1 MDLKLTEEQEMVRKM
16 ARDFAQKEVAPIAAE
31 MDEKGEVPFENIKKM
46 GQLGL
51 LGLTAP
57 EEYGGGG
64 ADTVSYVV
72 ALEEIAKACAST
84 AVVMAVQNSLVNY
97 ALARF
102 GTEEQKRKFLVPL
115 AQGEKIGA
123 YALTEP
129 EAGSDAA
136 AIRTR
141 AVRDGDEYV
150 INGTKHFIT
159 NGGFADIVILYAT
172 VDPSKGYRG
181 ITAFIVEKGTPGFS
195 TGKEENK
202 MGIRATNTC
211 ELIFQDC
218 RVPVANRLGDE
229 GQGFK
234 IALASLDAG
243 RIGIGAQAVGI
254 AQAAYEAA
262 LEYAKTRVQFGQ
274 PIAQLQAI
282 QWMLADMATRIEAAR
297 LLVYKAALAKDEAQK
312 TGARFSKE
320 AAMAKLYCSEVMR
333 RVADQAVQIHGGYG
347 LMKEFF
353 VEKYYRNAKLLEI
366 GEGTSEVQ
374 RIVIARQIGVKGG
387 RWWTGITQQ

>member
-1 MDLKLTEEQEMVRKM
+1 MNLKLTEEQEMVRKM

-31 MDEKGEVPFENIKKM
+31 MDEKGEVPFGNIKKM
-46 GQLGL
+46 GRLGL

-234 IALASLDAG
+234 IALSALDAG

-320 AAMAKLYCSEVMR
+320 AAMAKLFASETAGFVTDC
-333 RVADQAVQIHGGYG
+333 ALQIHGGYG
-347 LMKEFF
+347 YMKDYPLER
-353 VEKYYRNAKLLEI
+353 YYRDARI
-366 GEGTSEVQ
+366 TRIYEGTNEIQ
-374 RIVIARQIGVKGG
+374 RLVIARSIL
-387 RWWTGITQQ
+387 R

>member
-102 GTEEQKRKFLVPL
+102 GTEEQKRKYLTPL
-115 AQGEKIGA
+115 ARGEKIGA

-218 RVPVANRLGDE
+218 RVPAANRLGDE

-234 IALASLDAG
+234 IALSALDAG

-320 AAMAKLYCSEVMR
+320 AAMAKLFASETAGFVTDC
-333 RVADQAVQIHGGYG
+333 ALQIHGGYG
-347 LMKEFF
+347 YMKDYPLER
-353 VEKYYRNAKLLEI
+353 YYRDARI
-366 GEGTSEVQ
+366 TRIYEGTNEIQ
-374 RIVIARQIGVKGG
+374 RLVIARSIL
-387 RWWTGITQQ
+387 R

>member
-102 GTEEQKRKFLVPL
+102 GTEEQKRKYLTPL
-115 AQGEKIGA
+115 ARGEKIGA

-195 TGKEENK
+195 AGKEENK

-218 RVPVANRLGDE
+218 RVPAANRLGDE

-234 IALASLDAG
+234 IALSALDAG

-262 LEYAKTRVQFGQ
+262 LQYAKTRVQFGQ

-320 AAMAKLYCSEVMR
+320 AAMAKLFASETAGFVTDC
-333 RVADQAVQIHGGYG
+333 ALQIHGGYG
-347 LMKEFF
+347 YMKDYPLER
-353 VEKYYRNAKLLEI
+353 YYRDARI
-366 GEGTSEVQ
+366 TRIYEGTNEIQ
-374 RIVIARQIGVKGG
+374 RLVIARSIL
-387 RWWTGITQQ
+387 R

>member
-102 GTEEQKRKFLVPL
+102 GTEEQKRKYLTPL
-115 AQGEKIGA
+115 ARGEKIGA

-234 IALASLDAG
+234 IALSALDAG

-274 PIAQLQAI
+274 PIAQLQA
-282 QWMLADMATRIEAAR
+282 
-297 LLVYKAALAKDEAQK
+297 
-312 TGARFSKE
+312 
-320 AAMAKLYCSEVMR
+320 
-333 RVADQAVQIHGGYG
+333 
-347 LMKEFF
+347 
-353 VEKYYRNAKLLEI
+353 
-366 GEGTSEVQ
+366 
-374 RIVIARQIGVKGG
+374 
-387 RWWTGITQQ
+387 

>member
-16 ARDFAQKEVAPIAAE
+16 ARDFAQTEVAPIAAE
-31 MDEKGEVPFENIKKM
+31 MDEKGEVPFGNIKKM
-46 GQLGL
+46 GRLGL

-234 IALASLDAG
+234 IALSALDAG

-320 AAMAKLYCSEVMR
+320 AAMAKLFASETAGFVTDC
-333 RVADQAVQIHGGYG
+333 ALQIHGGYG
-347 LMKEFF
+347 YMKDYPLER
-353 VEKYYRNAKLLEI
+353 YYRDARI
-366 GEGTSEVQ
+366 TRIYEGTNEIQ
-374 RIVIARQIGVKGG
+374 RLVIARSIL
-387 RWWTGITQQ
+387 R

>member
-1 MDLKLTEEQEMVRKM
+1 MDLKLTEEQEMVRRM
-16 ARDFAQKEVAPIAAE
+16 ARDFAQREVAPIAAE
-31 MDEKGEVPFENIKKM
+31 LDEKGEVPFENIRKM

-234 IALASLDAG
+234 IALSALDAG

-320 AAMAKLYCSEVMR
+320 AAMAKLFASETAGFVTDC
-333 RVADQAVQIHGGYG
+333 ALQIHGGYG
-347 LMKEFF
+347 YMKDYPLER
-353 VEKYYRNAKLLEI
+353 YYRDARI
-366 GEGTSEVQ
+366 TRIYEGTNEIQ
-374 RIVIARQIGVKGG
+374 RLVIARSIL
-387 RWWTGITQQ
+387 R

>member
-1 MDLKLTEEQEMVRKM
+1 MDLKLTEEQEMVRRM
-16 ARDFAQKEVAPIAAE
+16 ARDFAQREVAPIAAE
-31 MDEKGEVPFENIKKM
+31 LDEKGEVPFENIRKM

-64 ADTVSYVV
+64 ADTISYVLAV
-72 ALEEIAKACAST
+72 EEIAKACAST

-136 AIRTR
+136 AIKTR
-141 AVRDGDEYV
+141 AVRDGDEYI

-172 VDPSKGYRG
+172 VDPSKGYKG

-195 TGKEENK
+195 VGKEENK
-202 MGIRATNTC
+202 MGIRATSTC
-211 ELIFQDC
+211 ELIFRDC
-218 RVPVANRLGDE
+218 RVPVANRLGEE

-234 IALASLDAG
+234 IALSALDAG

-262 LEYAKTRVQFGQ
+262 LEYAKVRVQFGQ
-274 PIAQLQAI
+274 PIAKFQAI

-297 LLVYKAALAKDEAQK
+297 LLVYKAALAKDEAER
-312 TGARFSKE
+312 TGARYSKE
-320 AAMAKLYCSEVMR
+320 AAMAKLFASET
-333 RVADQAVQIHGGYG
+333 ASWATDLAIQIHGGYG
-347 LMKEFF
+347 YMKEYP
-353 VEKYYRNAKLLEI
+353 VERYYRDARI
-366 GEGTSEVQ
+366 TRIYEGTNEIQ
-374 RIVIARQIGVKGG
+374 RLVIARSIL
-387 RWWTGITQQ
+387 R

>member
-31 MDEKGEVPFENIKKM
+31 MDEKGEVPFGNIKKM
-46 GQLGL
+46 GRLGL

-234 IALASLDAG
+234 IALSALDAG

-320 AAMAKLYCSEVMR
+320 AAMAKLFASETAGFVTDC
-333 RVADQAVQIHGGYG
+333 ALQIHGGYG
-347 LMKEFF
+347 YMKDYPLER
-353 VEKYYRNAKLLEI
+353 YYRDARI
-366 GEGTSEVQ
+366 TRIYEGTNEIQ
-374 RIVIARQIGVKGG
+374 RLVIARSIL
-387 RWWTGITQQ
+387 R

>member
-102 GTEEQKRKFLVPL
+102 GTEEQKRKYLTPL
-115 AQGEKIGA
+115 ARGEKIGA

-234 IALASLDAG
+234 IALSALDAG

-320 AAMAKLYCSEVMR
+320 AAMAKLFASETAGFVTDC
-333 RVADQAVQIHGGYG
+333 ALQIHGGYG
-347 LMKEFF
+347 YMKDYPLER
-353 VEKYYRNAKLLEI
+353 YYRDARI
-366 GEGTSEVQ
+366 TRIYEGTNEIQ
-374 RIVIARQIGVKGG
+374 RLVIARSIL
-387 RWWTGITQQ
+387 R

>member
-1 MDLKLTEEQEMVRKM
+1 MDLKLTEEQEMVRRM
-16 ARDFAQKEVAPIAAE
+16 AREFAEREVAPIAAE
-31 MDEKGEVPFENIKKM
+31 MDEKGEVPFDNIKKM
-46 GQLGL
+46 GELGF
-51 LGLTAP
+51 LGLTVS
-57 EEYGGGG
+57 EEYGGMG
-64 ADTVSYVV
+64 ADTVSYCIV
-72 ALEEIAKACAST
+72 LEEIAKACAST
-84 AVVMAVQNSLVNY
+84 AVVMAIQNSLVNY

-195 TGKEENK
+195 AGKEENK

-234 IALASLDAG
+234 IALSALDAG

-320 AAMAKLYCSEVMR
+320 AAMAKLFASETAGFVTDC
-333 RVADQAVQIHGGYG
+333 ALQIHGGYG
-347 LMKEFF
+347 YMKDYPLER
-353 VEKYYRNAKLLEI
+353 YYRDARI
-366 GEGTSEVQ
+366 TRIYEGTNEIQ
-374 RIVIARQIGVKGG
+374 RLVIARSIL
-387 RWWTGITQQ
+387 R

>member
-102 GTEEQKRKFLVPL
+102 GTEEQKRKYLTPL
-115 AQGEKIGA
+115 ARGEKIGA

-195 TGKEENK
+195 TGKEESK

-234 IALASLDAG
+234 IALSALDAG

-320 AAMAKLYCSEVMR
+320 AAMAKLFASETAGFVTDC
-333 RVADQAVQIHGGYG
+333 ALQIHGGYG
-347 LMKEFF
+347 YMKDYPLER
-353 VEKYYRNAKLLEI
+353 YYRDARI
-366 GEGTSEVQ
+366 TRIYEGTNEIQ
-374 RIVIARQIGVKGG
+374 RLVIARSIL
-387 RWWTGITQQ
+387 R

>member
-1 MDLKLTEEQEMVRKM
+1 MDLKLTEEQEMVRRM
-16 ARDFAQKEVAPIAAE
+16 ARDFAQREVAPIAAE

-46 GQLGL
+46 GRLGL

-136 AIRTR
+136 AIKTR

-195 TGKEENK
+195 AGKEENK

-234 IALASLDAG
+234 IALSALDAG

-320 AAMAKLYCSEVMR
+320 AAMAKLFASETAGFVTDC
-333 RVADQAVQIHGGYG
+333 ALQIHGGYG
-347 LMKEFF
+347 YMKDYPLER
-353 VEKYYRNAKLLEI
+353 YYRDARI
-366 GEGTSEVQ
+366 TRIYEGTNEIQ
-374 RIVIARQIGVKGG
+374 RLVIARSIL
-387 RWWTGITQQ
+387 R

>member
-1 MDLKLTEEQEMVRKM
+1 MDLRLTEEQEMVRRM
-16 ARDFAQKEVAPIAAE
+16 ARDFAQREVAPIAAE
-31 MDEKGEVPFENIKKM
+31 LDEKGEVPFENIRKM

-64 ADTVSYVV
+64 ADTVSYVLAV
-72 ALEEIAKACAST
+72 EEIARACAST

-97 ALARF
+97 PLARF
-102 GTEEQKRKFLVPL
+102 GTEEQKRRYLTPL
-115 AQGEKIGA
+115 ARGEKIGA

-141 AVRDGDEYV
+141 AVREGDEYV

-159 NGGFADIVILYAT
+159 NGSFADIILLFAST
-172 VDPSKGYRG
+172 DPSKGHRG
-181 ITAFIVEKGTPGFS
+181 ISAFLVERGTPGFS
-195 TGKEENK
+195 VGKEENK
-202 MGIRATNTC
+202 MGIRATSTC
-211 ELIFQDC
+211 ELIFRDC
-218 RVPVANRLGDE
+218 RVPVANRLGEE

-234 IALASLDAG
+234 IALSALDAG

-262 LEYAKTRVQFGQ
+262 LEYAKARVQFGQ
-274 PIAQLQAI
+274 PIAKFQAI

-297 LLVYKAALAKDEAQK
+297 LLVYKAALAKDEAEK
-312 TGARFSKE
+312 RGARYSKE
-320 AAMAKLYCSEVMR
+320 AAMAKLFASET
-333 RVADQAVQIHGGYG
+333 ASWATDLAIQIHGGYG
-347 LMKEFF
+347 YMKEYP
-353 VEKYYRNAKLLEI
+353 VERYYRDARI
-366 GEGTSEVQ
+366 TRIYEGTNEIQ
-374 RIVIARQIGVKGG
+374 RIVIANSILR
-387 RWWTGITQQ
+387 

>member
-1 MDLKLTEEQEMVRKM
+1 MDLKLTEEQEMVRRM
-16 ARDFAQKEVAPIAAE
+16 ARDFAQREVAPIAAE
-31 MDEKGEVPFENIKKM
+31 LDEKGEVPFENIRKM

-64 ADTVSYVV
+64 ADTISYVLAV
-72 ALEEIAKACAST
+72 EEIAKACAST

-123 YALTEP
+123 YALT
-129 EAGSDAA
+129 AGSDAA
-136 AIRTR
+136 AIKTR
-141 AVRDGDEYV
+141 AVREGDEYV

-172 VDPSKGYRG
+172 VDPSKGYKG

-195 TGKEENK
+195 VGKEENK
-202 MGIRATNTC
+202 MGIRATSTC
-211 ELIFQDC
+211 ELIFRDC
-218 RVPVANRLGDE
+218 RVPVANRLGEE

-234 IALASLDAG
+234 IALSALDAG

-262 LEYAKTRVQFGQ
+262 LEYAKVRVQFGQ
-274 PIAQLQAI
+274 PIAKFQAI

-297 LLVYKAALAKDEAQK
+297 LLVYKAALAKDEAER
-312 TGARFSKE
+312 TGARYSKE
-320 AAMAKLYCSEVMR
+320 AAMAKLFASET
-333 RVADQAVQIHGGYG
+333 ASWATDLAIQIHGGYG
-347 LMKEFF
+347 YMKEYP
-353 VEKYYRNAKLLEI
+353 VERYYRDARI
-366 GEGTSEVQ
+366 TRIYEGTNEIQ
-374 RIVIARQIGVKGG
+374 RLVIARSIL
-387 RWWTGITQQ
+387 R

>member
-31 MDEKGEVPFENIKKM
+31 MDAKGAVPFENIKKM

-234 IALASLDAG
+234 IALSALDAG

-320 AAMAKLYCSEVMR
+320 AAMAKLFASETAGFVTDC
-333 RVADQAVQIHGGYG
+333 ALQIHGGYG
-347 LMKEFF
+347 YMKDYPLER
-353 VEKYYRNAKLLEI
+353 YYRDARI
-366 GEGTSEVQ
+366 TRIYEGTNEIQ
-374 RIVIARQIGVKGG
+374 RLVIARSIL
-387 RWWTGITQQ
+387 R

>member
-1 MDLKLTEEQEMVRKM
+1 MNLKLTEEQEMVRKM

-218 RVPVANRLGDE
+218 RVPVVNRLGDE

-234 IALASLDAG
+234 IALSALDAG

-320 AAMAKLYCSEVMR
+320 AAMAKLFASETAGFVTDC
-333 RVADQAVQIHGGYG
+333 ALQIHGGYG
-347 LMKEFF
+347 YMKDYPLER
-353 VEKYYRNAKLLEI
+353 YYRDARI
-366 GEGTSEVQ
+366 TRIYEGTNEIQ
-374 RIVIARQIGVKGG
+374 RLVIARSIL
-387 RWWTGITQQ
+387 R

>member
-1 MDLKLTEEQEMVRKM
+1 MDLKLAEEQEMVRKM

-234 IALASLDAG
+234 IALSALDAG

-320 AAMAKLYCSEVMR
+320 AAMAKLFASETAGFVTDC
-333 RVADQAVQIHGGYG
+333 ALQIHGGYG
-347 LMKEFF
+347 YMKDYPLER
-353 VEKYYRNAKLLEI
+353 YYRDARI
-366 GEGTSEVQ
+366 TRIYEGTNEIQ
-374 RIVIARQIGVKGG
+374 RLVIARSIL
-387 RWWTGITQQ
+387 R

>member
-234 IALASLDAG
+234 IALSALDAG

-320 AAMAKLYCSEVMR
+320 AAMAKLFASETAGFVTDC
-333 RVADQAVQIHGGYG
+333 ALQIHGGYG
-347 LMKEFF
+347 YMKDYPLER
-353 VEKYYRNAKLLEI
+353 YYRDARI
-366 GEGTSEVQ
+366 TRIYEGTNEIQ
-374 RIVIARQIGVKGG
+374 RLVIARSIL
-387 RWWTGITQQ
+387 R

>member
-1 MDLKLTEEQEMVRKM
+1 MDLKLTEEQEMVRRM
-16 ARDFAQKEVAPIAAE
+16 ARDFAQREVAPIAAE
-31 MDEKGEVPFENIKKM
+31 LDEKGEVPFENIRKM

-64 ADTVSYVV
+64 ADTISYVLAV
-72 ALEEIAKACAST
+72 EEIAKACAST

-136 AIRTR
+136 AIKTR
-141 AVRDGDEYV
+141 AVRDGDEYI

-172 VDPSKGYRG
+172 VDPSKGYKG

-195 TGKEENK
+195 AGKEENK
-202 MGIRATNTC
+202 MGIRATSTC
-211 ELIFQDC
+211 ELIFRDC
-218 RVPVANRLGDE
+218 RVPVANRLGEE

-234 IALASLDAG
+234 IALSALDAG

-297 LLVYKAALAKDEAQK
+297 LLVYKAALAKDEAER
-312 TGARFSKE
+312 TGARYSKE
-320 AAMAKLYCSEVMR
+320 AAMAKLFASET
-333 RVADQAVQIHGGYG
+333 ASWATDLAIQIHGGYG
-347 LMKEFF
+347 YMKEYP
-353 VEKYYRNAKLLEI
+353 VERYYRDARI
-366 GEGTSEVQ
+366 TRIYEGTNEIQ
-374 RIVIARQIGVKGG
+374 RLVIARSIL
-387 RWWTGITQQ
+387 R

>member
-31 MDEKGEVPFENIKKM
+31 MDAKGAVPFENIKKM
-46 GQLGL
+46 GRLGL

-218 RVPVANRLGDE
+218 RVPAANRLGDE

-234 IALASLDAG
+234 IALSALDAG

-262 LEYAKTRVQFGQ
+262 LQYAKTRVQFGQ

-320 AAMAKLYCSEVMR
+320 AAMAKLFASETAGFVTDC
-333 RVADQAVQIHGGYG
+333 ALQIHGGYG
-347 LMKEFF
+347 YMKDYPLER
-353 VEKYYRNAKLLEI
+353 YYRDARI
-366 GEGTSEVQ
+366 TRIYEGTNEIQ
-374 RIVIARQIGVKGG
+374 RLVIARSIL
-387 RWWTGITQQ
+387 R

>member
-16 ARDFAQKEVAPIAAE
+16 APDFAQKEVAPIAAE

-234 IALASLDAG
+234 IALSALDAG

-320 AAMAKLYCSEVMR
+320 AAMAKLFASETAGFVTDC
-333 RVADQAVQIHGGYG
+333 ALQIHGGYG
-347 LMKEFF
+347 YMKDYPLER
-353 VEKYYRNAKLLEI
+353 YYRDARI
-366 GEGTSEVQ
+366 TRIYEGTNEIQ
-374 RIVIARQIGVKGG
+374 RLVIARSIL
-387 RWWTGITQQ
+387 R